1 MSSSNRSSH
10 GERAALEIG
19 KARRWVNAAT
29 AALGLTAAMAV
40 VAIAATA
47 PLSAATP
54 VSAASARAPAV
65 ALVLLIMGVGIV
77 ALGALVVLAWPARRR
92 ATDAEP
98 AFAPTRLPVHWIWR
112 LVAILVPLA
121 LGGALV
127 AAAVLGARTVHQ
139 APRVLGTGGLGTGGL
154 GRAPVARA
162 APQGAAA
169 GYAVPSWLPWIV
181 AAIAVIA
188 IAVVLVTLLRHGRS
202 QQDEPSPPIAAHAAV
217 QSAITALT
225 AATDPRGAVIAA
237 YAAMEGTLAA
247 HGVPRRPAE
256 APREYLRRAI
266 GARRVR
272 ADDAGTLTGLFEEA
286 RFSTHPL
293 PERARERALSALT
306 SLRTRLTDTA

>member
-1 MSSSNRSSH
+1 MSSSNRSLA

-19 KARRWVNAAT
+19 RSRRWVNAAT

-47 PLSAATP
+47 PLSPATP

-77 ALGALVVLAWPARRR
+77 ALGALAVLAWPARRR
-92 ATDAEP
+92 ATDDEP
-98 AFAPTRLPVHWIWR
+98 AVAPTRLPVHWIWK
-112 LVAILVPLA
+112 LAAILVPFA
-121 LGGALV
+121 LGGALA

-139 APRVLGTGGLGTGGL
+139 APRVLGTGGLG
-154 GRAPVARA
+154 RAPAARA
-162 APQGAAA
+162 APRGTAV

-181 AAIAVIA
+181 AAIAVVA
-188 IAVVLVTLLRHGRS
+188 IAVVLVTLLRHQRP
-202 QQDEPSPPIAAHAAV
+202 QQDAPSPRIAAHAAV
-217 QSAITALT
+217 QSAITALE

-237 YAAMEGTLAA
+237 YAAMAGTLAA

-256 APREYLRRAI
+256 APREYLRRAMV
-266 GARRVR
+266 ASRVR

-306 SLRTRLTDTA
+306 SLRTRLADTA